1 MRNRKQSNAGTE
13 AGATRTPVGK
23 ASVLAEGS
31 GTGVGQASVLAEGS
45 GTGVGQA
52 SVLARES
59 GPSRAR
65 TYAWVIAVEALVVAA
80 LWWFSRHFSA

>member
-31 GTGVGQASVLAEGS
+31 GTGVGQASVLAED
-45 GTGVGQA
+45 T
-52 SVLARES
+52 

-65 TYAWVIAVEALVVAA
+65 TYAGVIAVEALVVAA